1 MPSELGIETLDL
13 DGAISRHGDN
23 IVDWVNELLDPLL
36 PDSPSAGIAGS
47 IGDLGNLDKTIVNL
61 IARFDVIAQE
71 TASRLDTT
79 IADVTR
85 TMPRLNFDVQVSA
98 SRVLIDWSLCK
109 GGSRL

>member
-1 MPSELGIETLDL
+1 MSSELDDGLDSLNL
-13 DGAISRHGDN
+13 DGSASYHGDN
-23 IVDWVNELLDPLL
+23 IVDWVNELLDPVL
-36 PDSPSAGIAGS
+36 PDAPADSASS

-85 TMPRLNFDVQVSA
+85 TMPRLHFDVQVSPLKLTA
-98 SRVLIDWSLCK
+98 TLRTNAI
-109 GGSRL
+109 